1 MEVVEP
7 GASFNPFRVGSLTL
21 CRSSMTG
28 VNTLAVPIFR
38 DDDILAAVIT
48 AELSLGKVLRPTHGR
63 ACRTSSANVA

>member
-7 GASFNPFRVGSLTL
+7 DASFNPFRVGPLTL

-38 DDDILAAVIT
+38 DDILAAVIT
-48 AELSLGKVLRPTHGR
+48 AELGLGKVLRPTHGR